1 MQVLLDGK
9 EIEGLSAEERLAGL
23 RLALRRD
30 RRIPQRLVLDGAEQ
44 SLDQLAAL
52 SHGVGARVE
61 LETVALG
68 EAAVNGYAEAA
79 VFLPKVAQVL
89 ERCSDKLS
97 LGQVTEAMNDFS
109 RVCQGVSWF
118 FDLVGSL
125 DRLLD
130 EGMQGGWERDAT
142 ELKTLLLQTEESIG
156 QQDWVMVADQ
166 MRYEW
171 APRLHAWCVRLPQ
184 AQAQAAAALLAKS

>member
-9 EIEGLSAEERLAGL
+9 EMEGANPEERLAGL
-23 RLALRRD
+23 RQALRKD
-30 RRIPQRLVLDGAEQ
+30 RRVPQRLLLDGSEL
-44 SLDQLAAL
+44 SLELLGAL
-52 SHGVGARVE
+52 GATGGQRLE
-61 LETVALG
+61 LETVGLG
-68 EAAVNGYAEAA
+68 QAAVSGYSEAAA
-79 VFLPKVAQVL
+79 FLPKVIQVL
-89 ERCSDKLS
+89 ERCSDQLS
-97 LGQVTEAMNDFS
+97 LGQITEAMNDFS

-130 EGMQGGWERDAT
+130 DGLKGGWDHDAA
-142 ELKTLLLQTEESIG
+142 ELKTLLLQTEEAIG

-171 APRLHAWCVRLPQ
+171 APRLHAWCGRLPQ
-184 AQAQAAAALLAKS
+184 AQA